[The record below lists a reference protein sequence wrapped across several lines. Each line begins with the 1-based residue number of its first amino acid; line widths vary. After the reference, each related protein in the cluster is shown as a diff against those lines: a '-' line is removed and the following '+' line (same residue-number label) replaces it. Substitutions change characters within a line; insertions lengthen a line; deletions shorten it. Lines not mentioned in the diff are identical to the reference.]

1 MAADS
6 SRLHKDFHSTPD
18 LQGEVLPVVLSQLS
32 LEEKRKSLSQ
42 EELFISAQNAANQR
56 LSLDS
61 SHPLSSFEKKKM
73 MQRVYDHP
81 KLRRSQSA
89 VNPIQ
94 LKVTVG
100 SHPPPSHPPPPVPL
114 GQVIKV
120 DLNKPKGDYASVGNA
135 NEVNGKTQVTLQTS
149 VEGNFNPEDPQSPGV
164 KSSFRPSDS
173 AKLYAS
179 PEDIKAFGYKGTESG
194 TLTRNKNG
202 IAKTR
207 SQSLPPNAKRQQE
220 PYIQEKETS
229 GDSGVYSATYSTFR
243 GRLSEGQSVD
253 EAINEKITY
262 ARPKN
267 NKSISDSSKIEPNKM
282 HTRSCSVSSKPNIPE
297 PDYSSDEES
306 AYSLQEDLKKRP
318 MKKKKQT
325 VMFAPNLVSS
335 SSRDMSDSPHYA
347 APSKNNSNSA
357 STLGNGN
364 FADLIAQ
371 KAAERKARQENG
383 GGSAPASTTSSPIK
397 KRNGQNGKSVCLS
410 DAIKGSDLFNKQRE
424 KATEIT
430 TPITQTTT
438 FSGNNNNN
446 NGVKMKPNGVLQD
459 DSMQKLKMK
468 NSRSCPN
475 EFSIEDG
482 DNSSSGVSS
491 DQEHVQQETSYVTV
505 INTESDSIIEQKS
518 ERLTRSNSRD
528 DSSEASESS
537 DEASDRTWILT
548 NEKGDKSDS
557 GKDSDSSSGSRRSGT
572 LTKNAVSLVKL
583 PPPQESSEPELDS
596 NIHSNKIM
604 SRSLD
609 QDTISTVSSLSSVS
623 SGTGSIGDSYP
634 TLQHRHSTP
643 SLSKHLVQSPQ
654 PTNVVYQSPSNT
666 YHHQTSIA
674 TPAVSNSIRTAVGGT
689 ITRNRPLTRDCHM
702 RSADAESI
710 PGSRDRTAYL
720 SSRSATLDRNFFNS
734 NKSLYANRE
743 HSDIKYE
750 RSIEE
755 SLQLIRMHMDSLN
768 EVNSLAGIPSSSRP
782 PASSDMVLAPPPE
795 FCDTSINQSRSGSSM
810 NRVAKTVIH
819 ISGDDSE
826 ADLPVRIIK
835 KPLQHG
841 INSADDEHRTF
852 RNKQLCDWST
862 KDTTDWLE
870 SLFMPE
876 YKESFSDR
884 QIDGHKLMDLNNEAL
899 LSLGIR
905 KIGHRV
911 KMEKS
916 LKRYKP
922 VERIDL

>member
-1 MAADS
+1 MSVISPPSISFLHSKGDAISKDTEDSTTDFKAVYAAPSRGVLPPPAPPPRDPRTTLSVGRARAKSMVAGLHDFEALDNMHVTKEPVSMSRSAYYVSGFASTSDDSSTELSSPNANGGVGFSTSLSNGMKIATVHPRVVSTRSMSSSQGAESNPFEAPLRFSPTGKPPKVYASVAEMKKAKIFRKKDIMLIYHSRVCGTLDIFFFVMHLYKLSTSIDHPHTIALKARLAADS

-383 GGSAPASTTSSPIK
+383 GGSAPA
-397 KRNGQNGKSVCLS
+397 
-410 DAIKGSDLFNKQRE
+410 FNH
-424 KATEIT
+424 
-430 TPITQTTT
+430 
-438 FSGNNNNN
+438 F
-446 NGVKMKPNGVLQD
+446 
-459 DSMQKLKMK
+459 
-468 NSRSCPN
+468 
-475 EFSIEDG
+475 
-482 DNSSSGVSS
+482 
-491 DQEHVQQETSYVTV
+491 
-505 INTESDSIIEQKS
+505 
-518 ERLTRSNSRD
+518 
-528 DSSEASESS
+528 
-537 DEASDRTWILT
+537 
-548 NEKGDKSDS
+548 
-557 GKDSDSSSGSRRSGT
+557 
-572 LTKNAVSLVKL
+572 
-583 PPPQESSEPELDS
+583 
-596 NIHSNKIM
+596 
-604 SRSLD
+604 
-609 QDTISTVSSLSSVS
+609 
-623 SGTGSIGDSYP
+623 
-634 TLQHRHSTP
+634 
-643 SLSKHLVQSPQ
+643 
-654 PTNVVYQSPSNT
+654 
-666 YHHQTSIA
+666 
-674 TPAVSNSIRTAVGGT
+674 
-689 ITRNRPLTRDCHM
+689 
-702 RSADAESI
+702 
-710 PGSRDRTAYL
+710 
-720 SSRSATLDRNFFNS
+720 
-734 NKSLYANRE
+734 
-743 HSDIKYE
+743 
-750 RSIEE
+750 
-755 SLQLIRMHMDSLN
+755 
-768 EVNSLAGIPSSSRP
+768 
-782 PASSDMVLAPPPE
+782 
-795 FCDTSINQSRSGSSM
+795 
-810 NRVAKTVIH
+810 
-819 ISGDDSE
+819 
-826 ADLPVRIIK
+826 
-835 KPLQHG
+835 
-841 INSADDEHRTF
+841 
-852 RNKQLCDWST
+852 
-862 KDTTDWLE
+862 
-870 SLFMPE
+870 
-876 YKESFSDR
+876 
-884 QIDGHKLMDLNNEAL
+884 
-899 LSLGIR
+899 
-905 KIGHRV
+905 
-911 KMEKS
+911 
-916 LKRYKP
+916 
-922 VERIDL
+922 